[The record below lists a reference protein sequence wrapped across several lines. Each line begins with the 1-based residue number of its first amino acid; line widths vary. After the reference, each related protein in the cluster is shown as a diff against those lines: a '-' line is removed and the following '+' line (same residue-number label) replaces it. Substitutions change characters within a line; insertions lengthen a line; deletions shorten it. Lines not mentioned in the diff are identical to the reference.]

1 MKLKHHYFRR
11 TGAMLLILTAVAACK
26 KPGVMPEDRPISP
39 LTGTSAEL
47 TLDSIYLYALQTY
60 LWNDALP
67 SYAEFNPR
75 KYVGA
80 ASDFGNFKQELFDIS
95 QIRKNPSTGLPY
107 EEPLFA
113 GVPKYSFMEEGNAY
127 GSVRAAISLGTAAND
142 LGFETTG
149 MGGVVYISAVN
160 PGSPA
165 EQAGLLRGYRLTEI
179 NGQQASSVM
188 AETALKQAQA
198 SLVYERPNGSKGTLT
213 LYRASYKSHGLLKS
227 RVLNNEGR
235 KMAYLSLV
243 KFDRLDDVKSELDR
257 VFADFSVE
265 QPEGLIVDLRYNGGG
280 YVETAEY
287 LANLIAPSSLNGKVM
302 YAKHFNALL
311 QEGKGTILKKQL
323 YFDAQSK
330 PVYIKG
336 RRATMADVDFT
347 VAGNTSRFSK
357 QGGMEN
363 LKNIYFIV
371 SNRTASAS
379 EFLINSF
386 KPYFNVKLVGSRTYG
401 KPVGFFGINISH
413 YTLYLSNFLIKNALN
428 EGEYYSGF
436 LPDRVVADDVGH
448 DFGDP
453 EEQCL
458 KGVLSEIYGPPKTNV
473 QAQRSMSIA
482 ENTKKITP
490 DPITDKGFRG
500 MITSGL
506 KLKKD

>member
-1 MKLKHHYFRR
+1 MKLRHQYFRL
-11 TGAMLLILTAVAACK
+11 TGAMLLILTAAACK
-26 KPGVMPEDRPISP
+26 KSGVMPEDRPISP

-67 SYAEFNPR
+67 SYLEFNPR
-75 KYVGA
+75 KYAVA

-107 EEPLFA
+107 EEPPFA
-113 GVPKYSFMEEGNAY
+113 GVPKYSFMEEGNSY
-127 GSVRAAISLGTAAND
+127 GSVRAGISLGTAAND
-142 LGFETTG
+142 LGLETTG
-149 MGGVVYISAVN
+149 MGGMVYISAVN

-165 EQAGLLRGYRLTEI
+165 EQAGLLRGFRLTEI
-179 NGQQASSVM
+179 NGQQASPVM
-188 AETALKQAQA
+188 VETALKQAQVNLA
-198 SLVYERPNGSKGTLT
+198 YERPNGSKGTLT
-213 LYRASYKSHGLLKS
+213 LRSAPYKSHGLLKS
-227 RVLNNEGR
+227 MVLNNEGR
-235 KMAYLSLV
+235 KMAYLALV
-243 KFDRLDDVKSELDR
+243 KFDRLNEVKSELDR
-257 VFADFSVE
+257 AFANFSSE

-323 YFDAQSK
+323 YFDEQSK

-357 QGGMEN
+357 QGGIEN

-379 EFLINSF
+379 ELLINSF

-401 KPVGFFGINISH
+401 KPVGFFGININR
-413 YTLYLSNFLIKNALN
+413 YTVYFSNFLIKNAVN
-428 EGEYYSGF
+428 EGEYYTGF

-482 ENTKKITP
+482 GNTNKITP
-490 DPITDKGFRG
+490 DPIIDKGFRG
-500 MITSGL
+500 MITTGL